1 MKSSLLRLL
10 LPVSVWA
17 KYDWQCNLY
26 CYNGGECRHGKGKF
40 GTYAD
45 VDGQG
50 TTGTTEE
57 ALPWE
62 SSANAGFG
70 MYCACPVGFTG
81 LQCEIA
87 MNVCDENENTCYNGN
102 ACARE
107 TAADGTIWWR
117 CECDASKSVLTASYA
132 IKYCEHVATVF
143 CNKAKNDFGMEQKS
157 YCTNGGKCEEKDH
170 EGQKK
175 VGCICLEGFEGSHC
189 EINNVKNPLTF
200 NDLTV
205 KATSNA
211 SAAMIVG
218 IVLGVCACMIGVMV
232 FRDKKEKRKIRRKQR
247 LENAGIQ
254 TVSLSNSKFPS
265 FRVQQENAE
274 VI

>member
-1 MKSSLLRLL
+1 MRSAFLCLL

-17 KYDWQCNLY
+17 KYDWKCNLY

-40 GTYAD
+40 GAYAD
-45 VDGQG
+45 PTGQSA
-50 TTGTTEE
+50 TEE
-57 ALPWE
+57 VLPWE
-62 SSANAGFG
+62 RESDAGFG
-70 MYCACPVGFTG
+70 MYCGCPVGFTG

-87 MNVCDENENTCYNGN
+87 MNVCDENESTCYNGN

-107 TAADGTIWWR
+107 TASDGTIWWR

-132 IKYCEHVATVF
+132 TKFCEHVATVF
-143 CNKAKNDFGMEQKS
+143 CNKDKNDFGMQQKS
-157 YCTNGGKCEEKDH
+157 YCTNGGKCKEKDH
-170 EGQKK
+170 DGQKK

-189 EINNVKNPLTF
+189 EINNIKNPLTF

-211 SAAMIVG
+211 SAGLIVG
-218 IVLGVCACMIGVMV
+218 IIFGVLACTMGVIF
-232 FRDKKEKRKIRRKQR
+232 FRDKKEKRKLRRKQR
-247 LENAGIQ
+247 LDNAGIQ

-265 FRVQQENAE
+265 FRVQPDAE
-274 VI
+274 VT